1 MLKSVDMP
9 EVIGQI
15 IDTFEDFLEEKGVK
29 IPNEEKQEA
38 ISQGEDPESIA
49 ILYGSDYG
57 NLEDQIREILE
68 NWNLMSDSEEISE
81 EAE

>member
-9 EVIGQI
+9 EFIGQI